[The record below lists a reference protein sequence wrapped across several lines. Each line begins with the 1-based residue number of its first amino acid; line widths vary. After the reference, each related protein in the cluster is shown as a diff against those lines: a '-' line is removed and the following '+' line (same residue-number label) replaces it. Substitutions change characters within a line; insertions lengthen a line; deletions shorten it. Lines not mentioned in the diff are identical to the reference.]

1 MTPVSNK
8 KVGNAI
14 RSLGIEEFVLYGE
27 PKNEQEF
34 NSMFRKV
41 VGKDS
46 SDSAILSS
54 DPSDFGVTWSQVK
67 PKIAE
72 LEAAEPMRLLR
83 LERNRRLAETDWIT
97 LKAYSQGVEV
107 HPIWKNYMQ
116 ALRDLPYVCIHMTD
130 DVPKLDEQGNLINVP
145 WPDVPQPHHMKDY

>member
-1 MTPVSNK
+1 MMLITAIQNLVPNAKFELRGNK
-8 KVGNAI
+8 LVWNDE
-14 RSLGIEEFVLYGE
+14 RPQPSEEE
-27 PKNEQEF
+27 I
-34 NSMFRKV
+34 NS
-41 VGKDS
+41 
-46 SDSAILSS
+46 
-54 DPSDFGVTWSQVK
+54 
-67 PKIAE
+67 KIAE

>member
-1 MTPVSNK
+1 M
-8 KVGNAI
+8 
-14 RSLGIEEFVLYGE
+14 RFLWESLKALSPES
-27 PKNEQEF
+27 EF
-34 NSMFRKV
+34 N
-41 VGKDS
+41 GGLTYDS
-46 SDSAILSS
+46 IICVK
-54 DPSDFGVTWSQVK
+54 GVK
-67 PKIAE
+67 PSLEDVEIKNAE

-83 LERNRRLAETDWIT
+83 IERNRRLAEADWVT

>member
-1 MTPVSNK
+1 MIMKHLNIPYSDWV
-8 KVGNAI
+8 
-14 RSLGIEEFVLYGE
+14 RHEESYESIIWTNE
-27 PKNEQEF
+27 PRCTEAEWEQA
-34 NSMFRKV
+34 K
-41 VGKDS
+41 
-46 SDSAILSS
+46 L
-54 DPSDFGVTWSQVK
+54 
-67 PKIAE
+67 E
-72 LEAAEPMRLLR
+72 LKAAEPMRLLR
-83 LERNRRLAETDWIT
+83 IERNRRLAEADWVT